1 MNRIPI
7 PLTPDTFKQRPGGAH
22 HHQHHQHH
30 EDESEIEMPSVSALD
45 DHDEEWDDAH
55 PGHDDE
61 LHLHP
66 ASSSSPSAGGN
77 SNHYE
82 DDEDELVSLEDQAS
96 VVTAI
101 LKPVAITMVLV
112 IALVYVL
119 NVAQEPTTRYPF
131 FFIISFVSCSCS
143 SCVVCSFLKG
153 GR

>member
-7 PLTPDTFKQRPGGAH
+7 PLTPDTFKQRPGGV
-22 HHQHHQHH
+22 HQHHHQHH
-30 EDESEIEMPSVSALD
+30 EDESEIEMPSVSGLG

-55 PGHDDE
+55 HGHDDE

-66 ASSSSPSAGGN
+66 SSSSPSAGGN

-119 NVAQEPTTRYPF
+119 NVAQEPTTKYVSF
-131 FFIISFVSCSCS
+131 FS
-143 SCVVCSFLKG
+143 SPLIFLVLSLFLVF
-153 GR
+153 